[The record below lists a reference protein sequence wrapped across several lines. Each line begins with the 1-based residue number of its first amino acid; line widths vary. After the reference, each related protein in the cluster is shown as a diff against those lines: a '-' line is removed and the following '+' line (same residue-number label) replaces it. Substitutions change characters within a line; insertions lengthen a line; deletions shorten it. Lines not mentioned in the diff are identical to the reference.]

1 MQPRPG
7 LPRDERGQSLSAF
20 VALVMVALL
29 LGAGLVV
36 DGGAQSAASRRA
48 EQAAAQAARAALD
61 ATAPTRAAG
70 VAPDVAA
77 AVRAGEDALGAA
89 GVSGSVRVTAG
100 RVRVETQTSV
110 PTVVLSLIGVRT
122 LSARGSAEADLRTP

>member
-1 MQPRPG
+1 M
-7 LPRDERGQSLSAF
+7 
-20 VALVMVALL
+20 ALL

-77 AVRAGEDALGAA
+77 AVRAGEDALGAT

>member
-1 MQPRPG
+1 MHPRAP

-20 VALVMVALL
+20 VAVVMVALL

-36 DGGAQSAASRRA
+36 DGGAQAAASRRA
-48 EQAAAQAARAALD
+48 EQAAARAARAALD
-61 ATAPTRAAG
+61 ATAPSRAAG

-77 AVRAGEDALGAA
+77 ALRAGEVALEAA
-89 GVSGSVRVTAG
+89 GVSGSVRVVAG
-100 RVRVETQTSV
+100 RVRVETGTSV
-110 PTVVLSLIGVRT
+110 PTVVLGLIGVRA